1 MLDKRISENYISGRG
16 ATCAH
21 RNPLGAV
28 QAGFFFVRK
37 PSLSRTYPSLEA
49 SSRRLASAESGQ
61 SAFLLSNNPAISQ
74 RITSPALAQD
84 AVT

>member
-28 QAGFFFVRK
+28 QAGFFRLNINQQSSHQPADRQSGTGSGRCNLKKHRTHAFMG
-37 PSLSRTYPSLEA
+37 SL
-49 SSRRLASAESGQ
+49 
-61 SAFLLSNNPAISQ
+61 
-74 RITSPALAQD
+74 D
-84 AVT
+84 

>member
-1 MLDKRISENYISGRG
+1 MLDKRISEVYISTRG

-21 RNPLGAV
+21 KKPARCKPS
-28 QAGFFFVRK
+28 GFFFVSTSTK
-37 PSLSRTYPSLEA
+37 
-49 SSRRLASAESGQ
+49 
-61 SAFLLSNNPAISQ
+61 NPIISQ